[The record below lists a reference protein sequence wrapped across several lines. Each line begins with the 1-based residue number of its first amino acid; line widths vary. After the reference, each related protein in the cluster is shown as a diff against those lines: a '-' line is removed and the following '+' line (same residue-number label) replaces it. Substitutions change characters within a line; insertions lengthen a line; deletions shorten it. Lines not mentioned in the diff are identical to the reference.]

1 MAAKRRLS
9 TKQRVF
15 VEEYLICW
23 NATEAARRAG
33 YKHPN
38 VQGPRLLVNVSIQ
51 AAIQARVDEI
61 AMSANEALLRLTEQA
76 RGDISDFIVISKE
89 GQARID
95 LKKARAARK
104 LHLVKKISETKHG
117 LKIELYDAQAAIQL
131 IGRHRGMFVDKT
143 ALTDPTGELPWN
155 PFAGMTNDEVDDEIR
170 RMEQRGERALPPA
183 EEGATAEGS
192 AGTAG
197 EDPGGEEADA

>member
-1 MAAKRRLS
+1 MARRL
-9 TKQRVF
+9 TNKQRAF
-15 VEEYLICW
+15 IEHYLICW

-76 RGDISDFIVISKE
+76 RADIGDFIVISKA
-89 GQARID
+89 GQVRVD
-95 LKKARAARK
+95 LKKARSAGK
-104 LHLVKKISETKHG
+104 LHLVKKVSETKHG
-117 LKIELYDAQAAIQL
+117 LQLELYDAQAAIQL
-131 IGRHRGMFVDKT
+131 IGRHRGMFVDKV
-143 ALTDPTGELPWN
+143 APTDPTGEFAWN
-155 PFAGMTNDEVDDEIR
+155 PFAGMSDEELNEALR
-170 RMEQRGERALPPA
+170 RMEQRRDRALPPA
-183 EEGATAEGS
+183 EEGTTAEGS